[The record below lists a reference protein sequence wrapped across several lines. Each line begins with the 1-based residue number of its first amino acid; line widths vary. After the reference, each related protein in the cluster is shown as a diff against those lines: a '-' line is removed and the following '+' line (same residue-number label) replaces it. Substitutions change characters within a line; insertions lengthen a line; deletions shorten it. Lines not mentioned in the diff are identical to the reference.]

1 MKKSLYYYSDKKLQF
16 IEIKNFYSK
25 FLSLVALFGLL
36 SSLIIF
42 GGYLFISSFIN
53 STFDIESLSTE
64 NKILKSKYKEVANHL
79 IALNETIDK
88 LREKDDA
95 LRISVNLK
103 PLQNDEKYFGIGGS
117 EFKEILPT
125 SISDVSNLLE
135 NLDNSINTLKTKIT
149 VAEENYNE
157 IENSLKNNI
166 KLFQSIP
173 AILPADGNIGD
184 RFGMRFHPILKISRM
199 HTGLDVVV
207 DTGTEIF
214 APGDGKVIEAGVHYG
229 YGNTIQV
236 DHGFGYVTLYAHL
249 SKIKVSKGQKVKR
262 GDLIGLSGSSG
273 ELSTGPHLHYEVLHD
288 GVHLNPENFIFSDI
302 KVFDINNEKV
312 QSRGV
317 IQ

>member
-42 GGYLFISSFIN
+42 GGYLFISSFLTN
-53 STFDIESLSTE
+53 SFDIDALKSE
-64 NKILKSKYKEVANHL
+64 NKKLKSKFNEVASEL
-79 IALNETIDK
+79 KILNETIDQ
-88 LREKDDA
+88 LSNKDEA
-95 LRISVNLK
+95 LRLSVNLK
-103 PLQNDEKYFGIGGS
+103 PIPKDEKYYGIGGS

-125 SISDVSNLLE
+125 TISDVNNLLE
-135 NLDNSINTLKTKIT
+135 NLDNTLNIIKTKIT
-149 VAEENYNE
+149 VAENNYFE
-157 IENSLKNNI
+157 IENSLKNNV
-166 KLFQSIP
+166 KLFKSIP
-173 AILPADGNIGD
+173 AILPADGSIGD
-184 RFGMRFHPILKISRM
+184 RFGMRFHPILKFNRM
-199 HTGLDVVV
+199 HTGLDVVA
-207 DTGTEIF
+207 DTGTEVF
-214 APGDGKVIEAGVHYG
+214 APGDARVLEAGVQGG
-229 YGNTIQV
+229 YGNTIQL

-302 KVFDINNEKV
+302 KVFDINSEK
-312 QSRGV
+312 SSK
-317 IQ
+317 